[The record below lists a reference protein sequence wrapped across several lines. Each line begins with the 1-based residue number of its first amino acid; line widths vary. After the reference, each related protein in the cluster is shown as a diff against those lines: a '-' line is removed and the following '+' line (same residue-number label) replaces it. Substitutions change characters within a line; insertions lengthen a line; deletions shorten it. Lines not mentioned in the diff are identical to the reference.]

1 MRLSRFFVVL
11 TVLLASLS
19 AFAQITANL
28 TGTVTMDNNPL
39 PGVTVTITS
48 PNMQGSRTTTTD
60 VNGNYNF
67 AALPPGSYKVAI
79 EMQGMQTV
87 TRNLT
92 IGVGQTGRA
101 DAAMKMSAVAEAITV
116 TAAAPAVLE
125 TTEVQTNL
133 QQSMISKLPTSRT
146 VQGVAL
152 LAPGT
157 VANGPRNALV
167 ISGATADQNLI
178 MVDGAVIQEN
188 LRGQTHALFIEDAIQ
203 ETTVLTGAI
212 SAEYGRFEGGVVNS
226 ITKSGGN
233 EFHGTY
239 RDNLDK
245 PSWKHPSAF
254 GEPRGFN
261 VTNQVHEGT
270 LGGRVIRDRLW
281 FFTAGRK
288 TKSATNSGYAAAGG
302 PFQTFPVVTDEKRF
316 EGKLTGQITSK
327 YSLVGTY
334 TKVPL
339 KATNNCQLGCVD
351 NLTLDPDIQQGNDFK
366 TAHFNGV
373 VTNNWLVESLYSRKT
388 FTFIGFGG
396 VNTDPALGSPMAV
409 LNTAGSAII
418 GYSNAPYFCGSCGD
432 ETRNNNS
439 WNAKSTYFWSTK
451 ALGTHNIVGGVE
463 RWAESRFSNNY
474 QSPTNFVLRTYATTN
489 TVARDANGIPL
500 VNVFGQKAFGS
511 NSYIIWF
518 PILTPSLGSDLRTKS
533 GFINDKWDLNTHW
546 SFNLGA
552 RYDKNQSV
560 DSLHQK
566 TANDSYTS
574 PRVGLNYDVLG
585 NGKFRITAGYNVYV
599 GRLAEGVNGAGSP
612 AGSPATYVFEYR
624 GPDVTNVTTPVAAKT
639 IMDWFLSHGGTD
651 NSDLWRQSPNIP
663 GAATR
668 ILGSLKSP
676 NVREYTVGGGMQ
688 IGNGFV
694 RADYLD
700 RSWRDFYVTLT
711 NLGTGTVT
719 LNPGLPSQTTITRN
733 LVTNSDA
740 LDRTYKGIQSQFQ
753 YRLMNN
759 VNLGGNYTYAKLRGN
774 AVQENVGNGPVSE
787 GAYIFQFPEYQGF
800 TQNNPVGFLPADQR
814 HKARAWASYDLHTFV
829 GNLNFGAIQRYDS
842 GIPYSAIGSVDD
854 RTKTNFYCL
863 GNETVAQC
871 QAALGKTDVSGGIVN
886 PGYAS
891 APPSSVTYYFSSRGQ
906 YRTSAL
912 RATDLSTTY
921 SIGWHGAEFYAEGY
935 VFNVFN
941 TQKVVNTQSG
951 ATSTLNTNIRTA
963 LSSTADANVFRRF
976 NPFTDTPIG
985 CPAPAAGLAT
995 TANDAQCVA
1004 MKANYQIPL
1013 EYSKG
1018 GAFGSPTTKDAYQAP
1033 RTYSMAI
1040 GIRF

>member
-1 MRLSRFFVVL
+1 MH
-11 TVLLASLS
+11 
-19 AFAQITANL
+19 
-28 TGTVTMDNNPL
+28 
-39 PGVTVTITS
+39 
-48 PNMQGSRTTTTD
+48 
-60 VNGNYNF
+60 
-67 AALPPGSYKVAI
+67 
-79 EMQGMQTV
+79 
-87 TRNLT
+87 
-92 IGVGQTGRA
+92 
-101 DAAMKMSAVAEAITV
+101 MSAVAEAITV
-116 TAAAPAVLE
+116 TAASPAVLE

-396 VNTDPALGSPMAV
+396 VDTDPALGSPMAV

-439 WNAKSTYFWSTK
+439 WNAKSTDFWSTK

-694 RADYLD
+694 RADLIKRD
-700 RSWRDFYVTLT
+700 WKDFYVNVRNAT
-711 NLGTGTVT
+711 TGTVT
-719 LNPGLPSQTTITRN
+719 LDNGDIVDKTI
-733 LVTNSDA
+733 LSNSNDPK
-740 LDRTYKGIQSQFQ
+740 RTYRAVELQGQ
-753 YRLMNN
+753 YRLFSNLQ
-759 VNLGGNYTYAKLRGN
+759 LGGNYTYSRLRGN
-774 AVQENVGNGPVSE
+774 AVQENAGSGPISE
-787 GAYIFQFPEYQGF
+787 GFSTTFYPEY
-800 TQNNPVGFLPADQR
+800 NNFANNAPTGYLPSDQT
-814 HKARAWASYDLHTFV
+814 HKVRAWASYDLHTFL
-829 GNLNFGAIQRYDS
+829 GNLNVSAIQRYDS
-842 GIPYSAIGSVDD
+842 GTPYSETGSV
-854 RTKTNFYCL
+854 
-863 GNETVAQC
+863 
-871 QAALGKTDVSGGIVN
+871 
-886 PGYAS
+886 
-891 APPSSVTYYFSSRGQ
+891 
-906 YRTSAL
+906 RTSWENVQNAPAYTQAPTTATYFFSKRGAFRTDGL
-912 RATDLSTTY
+912 RATDFSSTF
-921 SIGWHGAEFYAEGY
+921 SFPSFHGAELYVEGY
-935 VFNVFN
+935 VFNAFN
-941 TQKVVNTQSG
+941 NQKVVNLFSG
-951 ATSTLNTNIRTA
+951 ATAVVNTTIVTA
-963 LSSTADANVFRRF
+963 TSSACGTSQGVAINPNNPSNVRLVTCQPF
-976 NPFTDTPIG
+976 NPFTDTP
-985 CPAPAAGLAT
+985 
-995 TANDAQCVA
+995 
-1004 MKANYQIPL
+1004 KEFIP
-1013 EYSKG
+1013 G
-1018 GAFGSPTTKDAYQAP
+1018 VSPTTGTYNFQRQYDANGNTRFGQPTNKAAYQNP
-1033 RTYSMAI
+1033 RSFSMAI
-1040 GIRF
+1040 GVR

>member
-1 MRLSRFFVVL
+1 MH
-11 TVLLASLS
+11 
-19 AFAQITANL
+19 
-28 TGTVTMDNNPL
+28 
-39 PGVTVTITS
+39 
-48 PNMQGSRTTTTD
+48 
-60 VNGNYNF
+60 
-67 AALPPGSYKVAI
+67 
-79 EMQGMQTV
+79 
-87 TRNLT
+87 
-92 IGVGQTGRA
+92 
-101 DAAMKMSAVAEAITV
+101 MSAVAEAITV
-116 TAAAPAVLE
+116 TAASPAVLE

-373 VTNNWLVESLYSRKT
+373 VTNNWLIESLYSRKT

-396 VNTDPALGSPMAV
+396 VGNDLAKNSPMAV
-409 LNTAGSAII
+409 FNKSGTSRLGFAHS
-418 GYSNAPYFCGSCGD
+418 PYFCGDCGN

-439 WNAKSTYFWSTK
+439 WNAKTTYFWSTK
-451 ALGTHNIVGGVE
+451 GLGTHNIIGGYE

-474 QSPTNFVLRTYATTN
+474 QSPTNFTINTYASGNPPTRDPGTGLVLVDVRGSTPRTN
-489 TVARDANGIPL
+489 SWIT
-500 VNVFGQKAFGS
+500 
-511 NSYIIWF
+511 YF

-533 GFINDKWDLNTHW
+533 FFVNDKWDLNTHW
-546 SFNLGA
+546 SFNIGG
-552 RYDKNQSV
+552 RHDRNQSV

-566 TANDSYTS
+566 TSDDKAFS
-574 PRVGLNYDVLG
+574 PRVGLNYDILG
-585 NGKFRITAGYNVYV
+585 NGKYRLTAGYN
-599 GRLAEGVNGAGSP
+599 
-612 AGSPATYVFEYR
+612 
-624 GPDVTNVTTPVAAKT
+624 K
-639 IMDWFLSHGGTD
+639 
-651 NSDLWRQSPNIP
+651 
-663 GAATR
+663 
-668 ILGSLKSP
+668 
-676 NVREYTVGGGMQ
+676 
-688 IGNGFV
+688 
-694 RADYLD
+694 
-700 RSWRDFYVTLT
+700 
-711 NLGTGTVT
+711 
-719 LNPGLPSQTTITRN
+719 
-733 LVTNSDA
+733 
-740 LDRTYKGIQSQFQ
+740 
-753 YRLMNN
+753 
-759 VNLGGNYTYAKLRGN
+759 
-774 AVQENVGNGPVSE
+774 
-787 GAYIFQFPEYQGF
+787 
-800 TQNNPVGFLPADQR
+800 
-814 HKARAWASYDLHTFV
+814 
-829 GNLNFGAIQRYDS
+829 
-842 GIPYSAIGSVDD
+842 
-854 RTKTNFYCL
+854 
-863 GNETVAQC
+863 
-871 QAALGKTDVSGGIVN
+871 
-886 PGYAS
+886 
-891 APPSSVTYYFSSRGQ
+891 
-906 YRTSAL
+906 
-912 RATDLSTTY
+912 
-921 SIGWHGAEFYAEGY
+921 
-935 VFNVFN
+935 
-941 TQKVVNTQSG
+941 
-951 ATSTLNTNIRTA
+951 
-963 LSSTADANVFRRF
+963 
-976 NPFTDTPIG
+976 
-985 CPAPAAGLAT
+985 
-995 TANDAQCVA
+995 
-1004 MKANYQIPL
+1004 
-1013 EYSKG
+1013 
-1018 GAFGSPTTKDAYQAP
+1018 
-1033 RTYSMAI
+1033 
-1040 GIRF
+1040 